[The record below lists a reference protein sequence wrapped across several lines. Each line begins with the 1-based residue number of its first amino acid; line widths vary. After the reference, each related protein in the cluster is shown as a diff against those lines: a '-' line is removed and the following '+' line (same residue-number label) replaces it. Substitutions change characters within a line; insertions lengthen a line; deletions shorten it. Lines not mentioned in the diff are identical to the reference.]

1 MSVPS
6 LGGGRY
12 SIAAV
17 DFKTRYILHDVLRH
31 KSEAPKS
38 FKRFLIQIRDL
49 GYLVQRVRVDNDS
62 VLLSVEFTSLLDEFG
77 IALQRTARMR
87 TGNMG
92 ASSGSGAHSYLWLW
106 R

>member
-12 SIAAV
+12 SNATV

-62 VLLSVEFTSLLDEFG
+62 LFLSVEFTSLLDEFG
-77 IALQRTARMR
+77 IALQRTAPY
-87 TGNMG
+87 
-92 ASSGSGAHSYLWLW
+92 AH
-106 R
+106 